1 MMDNLWQ
8 HEQNMQREAEDY
20 DFPEP
25 HGWYLEDE
33 YEEKHFADYFDHAI
47 NEDSSYIEIHKSKY
61 DVDFIAW
68 DDLREYLSLFWDTNY
83 PREDDEDY
91 LRGYLD
97 AVVGRDS
104 WNDIEQQWKE

>member
-1 MMDNLWQ
+1 MDSLWQ
-8 HEQNMQREAEDY
+8 HEQNIQRGAENY

-33 YEEKHFADYFDHAI
+33 YGEKHFTDYFDHPI
-47 NEDSSYIEIHKSKY
+47 DEDARYIEIHRSKY
-61 DVDFIAW
+61 DLDFIAW
-68 DDLREYLSLFWDTNY
+68 DDLREYLEIFWDADR

-104 WNDIEQQWKE
+104 WNDIEQEEME